1 MNILWPSIIK
11 TSPLA
16 SLLAHTYDSIA
27 ASRIAHVPIS
37 KNVETSLQI
46 PQSISTQYAPTP
58 SEPQMPGLWLTTA
71 STADDDDESGRT
83 LSPHA
88 ALLLLEDKDTLLKQV
103 EKDNHELA
111 SPLVFFIR
119 EVTPTKSLQ
128 TLAVRLSLRLPD
140 LQYLARHLIYWRKA
154 RAIPP
159 LHTKDTYIT
168 SPNADMR
175 LLSAATS
182 AYERRFTGLP
192 SLPRMLH
199 SLSARPVHYGWFIPS
214 LDHKTVYME
223 MLAWLLRDGWV
234 TQLRTFVW
242 IKVSPSIKAKAV
254 AQSRLEEISG
264 TTSTKG
270 SSALK
275 RVSVASGASSSGQN
289 TNSQS
294 HSTEDEKA
302 SDAKSSRSNSVSDLL
317 SPMIRPISVSQR
329 DNSNRSE
336 TASVMSNRTA
346 LNVGPSPSL
355 RPSPLSHLGQQDH
368 IPPFSVLSP
377 SPVDA
382 SLSTTG
388 TSSSGPAPASTEPLP
403 EQEYEPSLILEPGK
417 ATALES
423 RWLALIGEGLVD
435 ADLKESWP
443 VLTRY
448 FDGRFAVEDIAAREG
463 WKRSKVSSLM
473 ARLERA
479 GVLCLVR
486 HW

>member
-1 MNILWPSIIK
+1 MSILWPSIIK
-11 TSPLA
+11 ASPLA

-37 KNVETSLQI
+37 KTVETSLQI

-71 STADDDDESGRT
+71 SMADDDDESGRT
-83 LSPHA
+83 LSPYA

-111 SPLVFFIR
+111 SPLAFFIR
-119 EVTPTKSLQ
+119 EVSPTKSLQ
-128 TLAVRLSLRLPD
+128 KLAVRLSLRLPD
-140 LQYLARHLIYWRKA
+140 LQYLARHLIYWRRA

-175 LLSAATS
+175 QLSAAAI

-214 LDHKTVYME
+214 LDHKAVYME
-223 MLAWLLRDGWV
+223 MLAYLLRDGWV

-242 IKVSPSIKAKAV
+242 VKVSPSIKAKAA
-254 AQSRLEEISG
+254 AQARHDEVSG

-270 SSALK
+270 SSAMK
-275 RVSVASGASSSGQN
+275 RVSVASGASSSGHN

-294 HSTEDEKA
+294 LLTEDEKT
-302 SDAKSSRSNSVSDLL
+302 SEAKSSRSNSVADLL
-317 SPMIRPISVSQR
+317 SPLVRPVSERER

-346 LNVGPSPSL
+346 LNIGPSPSL
-355 RPSPLSHLGQQDH
+355 RPSPLSHIGHQDQ
-368 IPPFSVLSP
+368 IPPFSVSSP
-377 SPVDA
+377 SPVNA
-382 SLSTTG
+382 SLG
-388 TSSSGPAPASTEPLP
+388 TNEDSSSGLVRPPTEPFP
-403 EQEYEPSLILEPGK
+403 EQLYEPSLILEPSR

-423 RWLALIGEGLVD
+423 RWLALIGEGFVD
-435 ADLKESWP
+435 ADLKGVWP
-443 VLTRY
+443 LLTRY

-473 ARLERA
+473 ARLERE